1 MAENLGAK
9 FSIDVTNLKAGLKQ
23 ANQLIRESES
33 EFKAAAAGMDDWTKS
48 EEGLTKKLKSL
59 NDITQIQ
66 QQKVDALKAEYK
78 RLIDNGLDPS
88 SEQASKLRTQINK
101 ETEALEKNKTEA
113 GKTQKALDDLGNEE
127 DDLNSKSKKTA
138 GLDGTTGFGAM
149 DVALGNFISTITT
162 KALGALKDLAG
173 AIVDTY
179 KEMEKGDSGLV

>member
-138 GLDGTTGFGAM
+138 GLDNETEV
-149 DVALGNFISTITT
+149 DVFLEFPCFLYDPANVGNLISGSSAFSTPRLYIWKST
-162 KALGALKDLAG
+162 
-173 AIVDTY
+173 
-179 KEMEKGDSGLV
+179 